1 MVNNNTSS
9 KKNKNTKTK
18 NIQDPEQIDNSSQI
32 EQQIIQTTDNTK
44 NDIKNETINETIN
57 ETLDNNTT
65 DIKTNDKTDEK
76 ITTKRKR
83 QSVSKDKTKKNQ
95 KKTKNSNPNGEPATN
110 GTKKKA
116 VSQKKKQKTE
126 KKTEKKIDVE
136 NGENININANSKQKN
151 RFFKLIDENDDST
164 GRFSGNKPKQ
174 AANKA
179 LTAIIKKM
187 NTTNSDIDSIGMSIT
202 FKIKECTRGSKHK
215 EYTYTG
221 FRQKLEEPMR
231 VTIGS
236 GDEKKIIEYKF
247 SNKVKKLP
255 KSSV

>member
-9 KKNKNTKTK
+9 KKNKSTKTK
-18 NIQDPEQIDNSSQI
+18 NIQDPEQIGNSSQI
-32 EQQIIQTTDNTK
+32 ESQIIQTTNDTK
-44 NDIKNETINETIN
+44 NDIKNETKNETI
-57 ETLDNNTT
+57 DNNTI
-65 DIKTNDKTDEK
+65 DVKTNDKIDEK
-76 ITTKRKR
+76 TTAKRKR

-95 KKTKNSNPNGEPATN
+95 RKTKNSNSNVESAAN

-136 NGENININANSKQKN
+136 NVENANTKQKN

-187 NTTNSDIDSIGMSIT
+187 NATNSDVDSIGMSIT

-215 EYTYTG
+215 EYTYSG

>member
-9 KKNKNTKTK
+9 KKKSTKTK
-18 NIQDPEQIDNSSQI
+18 NVQNPEQIGNSSQI
-32 EQQIIQTTDNTK
+32 ELQIIQTTNETK
-44 NDIKNETINETIN
+44 NDIKNETKNDIKDETKNDIKNETKNETI
-57 ETLDNNTT
+57 DV
-65 DIKTNDKTDEK
+65 KTNDKIDEK
-76 ITTKRKR
+76 TTIKRKR
-83 QSVSKDKTKKNQ
+83 QTVSKDKTKKNQ
-95 KKTKNSNPNGEPATN
+95 RKTKTSNSNVESAENR
-110 GTKKKA
+110 TKKKA

-126 KKTEKKIDVE
+126 KKIDVE
-136 NGENININANSKQKN
+136 NEENANTKQKN

-187 NTTNSDIDSIGMSIT
+187 NATNSDVDSIGMSIT